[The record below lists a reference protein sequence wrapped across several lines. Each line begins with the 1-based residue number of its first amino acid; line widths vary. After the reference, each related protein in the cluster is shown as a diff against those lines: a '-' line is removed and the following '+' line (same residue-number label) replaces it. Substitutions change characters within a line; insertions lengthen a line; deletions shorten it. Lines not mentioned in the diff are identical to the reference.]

1 MISKKNALVAAK
13 IETTY
18 GTAATLVAENA
29 MFVSDFTHNMI
40 EGNVVERNN
49 ITGRHGGQGS
59 IRVEQYAT
67 LDASCELAG
76 SGTAGTAPRWA
87 DLMKACGMAEVVTA
101 GTSVAYSPI
110 SSGFQSAT
118 LGAYYKDNA
127 GSVQRALITGA
138 RGAFTM
144 DLSAGAIPKIDF
156 KFQGL
161 FNDLASTTA
170 LSGDFSGI
178 PLPRGVNDAY
188 TPVCTLLGESIEADK
203 VSMDAGINIKYSNLI
218 NKESVDYIGRM
229 GKLSFS
235 FRVDTVA
242 QVQAWVQRAKDN
254 SQGAFT
260 ITHGTTAGNIVTLSV
275 PNVQIKTVGN
285 SFNDDQLFLSVEADI
300 VPLTDNGDFTITLS

>member
-1 MISKKNALVAAK
+1 MISKNNALVAAK
-13 IETTY
+13 VETTY
-18 GTAATLVAENA
+18 GTAATLAAANA
-29 MFVSDFTHNMI
+29 MFVSDFTHNMLD
-40 EGNVVERNN
+40 GNVVERNN
-49 ITGRHGGQGS
+49 ITGRLGGQGS

-87 DLMKACGMAEVVTA
+87 DLIKACGMAEVVTA

-110 SSGFQSAT
+110 SAGFQSAT
-118 LGAYYKDNA
+118 LGAYYKDIS
-127 GSVQRALITGA
+127 GGVQRALITGA

-144 DLSAGAIPKIDF
+144 DLSSGAIPKVDF

-161 FNDLASTTA
+161 FNDLATATA
-170 LSGDFSGI
+170 LTGDFSSI
-178 PLPRGVNDAY
+178 PLPRGVNKAY
-188 TPVCTLLGESIEADK
+188 TPTCTLLGEAIEADK
-203 VSMDAGINIKYSNLI
+203 VIFDSGINIKYSNLI

-235 FRVDTVA
+235 FRASSVS
-242 QVQAWVQRAKDN
+242 QVQAWIGRSKNN
-254 SQGAFT
+254 SQGAFN

-275 PNVQIKTVGN
+275 PNVQIKTVTN
-285 SFNDDQLFLSVEADI
+285 AFNDDQLFLSVEADI

>member
-1 MISKKNALVAAK
+1 MISKSNALLAAK
-13 IETTY
+13 VETTY
-18 GTAATLVAENA
+18 GTAATLAAANA

-49 ITGRHGGQGS
+49 ITGRLGGQGS

-87 DLMKACGMAEVVTA
+87 DLMKSCGMAEVVTA
-101 GTSVAYSPI
+101 GVSVAYSAV
-110 SSGFQSAT
+110 STGFQSAT
-118 LGAYYKDNA
+118 LGAYYKDITGA
-127 GSVQRALITGA
+127 VQRALITGA
-138 RGAFTM
+138 RGAFSM
-144 DLSAGAIPKIDF
+144 DLSAGSVPKIDF

-161 FNDLASTTA
+161 FNDLATTTA
-170 LSGDFSGI
+170 LSGDFSTI
-178 PLPRGVNDAY
+178 PLPRGVNKAY
-188 TPVCTLLGESIEADK
+188 TPTCTLFGEAIEADK
-203 VSMDAGINIKYSNLI
+203 VAMDSGIKIKYSNLI

-235 FRVDTVA
+235 FRAASLA
-242 QVQAWVQRAKDN
+242 QVNTWIGRAKNN

-260 ITHGTTAGNIVTLSV
+260 TTHGTTAGNIVTLNV
-275 PNVQIKTVGN
+275 PNLQIKTVSN
-285 SFNDDQLFLSVEADI
+285 TFKDDQLFLSVEADI